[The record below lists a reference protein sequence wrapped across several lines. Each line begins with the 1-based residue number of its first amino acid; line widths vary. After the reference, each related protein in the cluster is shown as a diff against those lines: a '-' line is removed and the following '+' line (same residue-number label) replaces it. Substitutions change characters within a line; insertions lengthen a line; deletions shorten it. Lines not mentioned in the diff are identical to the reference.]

1 MKVKRILALALAAV
15 LVLSLA
21 ACGGDNPTQ
30 SNNPSNSNNPSSSG
44 KTVESAEI
52 KTQPTKTDYF
62 VGEEFDGT
70 GGVITVTYTDGTTE
84 DIPMTAANVTNN
96 LNTENVGKKS
106 VSVYVDGVK
115 ASKTVSVTVTRESV
129 TVTINYNYDG
139 KANET
144 YEVDK
149 GSTVVQPETPDRGD
163 AYQFVGWFVD
173 AALSNEYDFSSAV
186 TESITLYAKWID
198 LSQGAYKFTY
208 IYNYDG
214 APASEYST
222 YNANGTPVAKIDDPQ
237 RAGYAFDGWFTAADG
252 GTAFDFSSAPDVN
265 TTVYAHWTKT
275 ASGTNE
281 WVFEVENT
289 DLSTKTGAGLSGTT
303 SKGGMLVTDTTK
315 GASGGV
321 YLSYQYI
328 TGNQIEFVICS
339 DEAVSDVTF
348 VARLSQ
354 EARDYTYNS
363 SNYSIA
369 INGTSLDYGNIAFTN
384 VPGFTAD
391 GAEPL
396 EFKDF
401 VIGTNLS
408 LKKGRNTITFTVT
421 NSDALT
427 GTTMNAASPL
437 LDCIKLTTSAVLIW
451 DGSAG
456 LPMNW

>member
-1 MKVKRILALALAAV
+1 MKVKRILALILAAM
-15 LVLSLA
+15 LVFCLA
-21 ACGGDNPTQ
+21 ACGGSDNQ
-30 SNNPSNSNNPSSSG
+30 GDSSEGNKPSSSG

-52 KTQPTKTDYF
+52 TTQPTKTEYF

-70 GGVITVTYTDGTTE
+70 GGVITVTYADGSTE
-84 DIPMTAANVTNN
+84 EVSMTAPNVTNN

-106 VSVYVDGVK
+106 VSLYVDDVK
-115 ASKTVSVTVTRESV
+115 ASKTVSVTVTKESI

-139 KANET
+139 KNET

-149 GSTVVQPETPDRGD
+149 GATIVQPETPDRGD
-163 AYQFVGWFVD
+163 AYQFEGWFTD
-173 AALSNEYDFSSAV
+173 EGLSNPYDFSSLV
-186 TESITLYAKWID
+186 NESITLFAKWVD

-208 IYNYDG
+208 VYNYDG
-214 APASEYST
+214 AANAEYST
-222 YNANGTPVAKIDDPQ
+222 YNANGTPVAKMEDPE
-237 RAGYAFDGWFTAADG
+237 RTGYAFDGWFTDVDG
-252 GTAFDFSSAPDVN
+252 GEEFDFSSAPDVD
-265 TTVYAHWTKT
+265 TTVYAHWTRT
-275 ASGTNE
+275 VSGKNE

-303 SKGGMLVTDTTK
+303 SKGGMLVSDDSK

-328 TGNQIEFVICS
+328 TGNQIEFVLCS
-339 DEAVSDVTF
+339 DEDVSDVTL

-369 INGTSLDYGNIAFTN
+369 LNGASLEYKDIVFTN

-391 GAEPL
+391 GADPVN
-396 EFKDF
+396 FADF
-401 VIGTNLS
+401 TIGTGLTLN
-408 LKKGRNTITFTVT
+408 KGRNTITFTVT

-437 LDCIKLTTSAVLIW
+437 LDCIKITTEAVVIW